1 MMHKPGRERLEEA
14 LSVAIESE
22 DPLVKQAV
30 DHLAVLTHLVHGD
43 RIAQNLREREAAMK
57 LVVRFASAD
66 WDVKVTV
73 ADTPHSS

>member
-22 DPLVKQAV
+22 DPMVKKAV
-30 DHLAVLTHLVHGD
+30 EHLAVLTHLVHGD

-57 LVVRFASAD
+57 LIMRLATKD
-66 WDVKVTV
+66 WGVTVSV
-73 ADTPHSS
+73 ADTPHSA